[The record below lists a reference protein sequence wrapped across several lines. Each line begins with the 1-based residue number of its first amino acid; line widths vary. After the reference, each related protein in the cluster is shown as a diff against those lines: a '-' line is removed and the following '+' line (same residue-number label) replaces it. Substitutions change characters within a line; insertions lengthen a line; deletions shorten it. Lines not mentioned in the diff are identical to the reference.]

1 MALQKQGCKYVSLK
15 KDELRPYGLTTK
27 QVLQPI
33 LVNENFQ
40 FSSMSDILHIPEN
53 PDFLPLYVL
62 TNQDCICGAS
72 MICNPIAL
80 SYLAQ
85 TFSDALYILPSSIH
99 ECILIPVSA
108 CGNITPQELL
118 TIVTEVNREQ
128 VEPAEQLKEHI
139 YLLDAKQKCF
149 HTLL

>member
-1 MALQKQGCKYVSLK
+1 
-15 KDELRPYGLTTK
+15 
-27 QVLQPI
+27 
-33 LVNENFQ
+33 
-40 FSSMSDILHIPEN
+40 
-53 PDFLPLYVL
+53 
-62 TNQDCICGAS
+62 